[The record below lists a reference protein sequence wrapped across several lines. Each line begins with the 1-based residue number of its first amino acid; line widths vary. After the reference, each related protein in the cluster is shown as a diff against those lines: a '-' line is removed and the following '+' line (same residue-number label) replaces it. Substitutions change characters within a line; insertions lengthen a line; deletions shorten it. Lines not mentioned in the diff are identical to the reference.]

1 MRRSLTIALLA
12 IVACGQDPTVVTPAT
27 FERPGAVAFVCV
39 DTETSTLVVRDLCE
53 GVTGSTDERYALVGL
68 VTQTASG
75 EVGAIDFRV
84 RRVVDADP
92 RVPGFTFTRVGE
104 FPSAIAVAPEEPG
117 VTYVASFGS
126 RRVEWY
132 PTGLFLG
139 GAVPSAEV
147 RGSVDLSAGPTDLV
161 LAPNAPVA
169 YLALPGDG
177 TVVPVPIQADRS
189 LGDPSG
195 TITPTVPTELPAP
208 EAGPASDYRFECA
221 PEGETAFLG
230 TPPMS
235 DVRTEV
241 LAAGMAAQP
250 HRLLV
255 VDNPDGTDDELLV
268 ADRELPLIYRF
279 TIAADGT
286 LTEQP
291 PLAPGVPVR
300 DLAVSPF
307 VSATA
312 TGGVPEGSARY
323 LYAID
328 DTDQSVLVMDFDPD
342 PTSTSFGAVLPVS
355 FGNDQA
361 DRLRLAGKANALD
374 VIVRAYDPESPDYCT
389 APTGD
394 ESPLNLRGVFLAVG
408 LANGAM
414 QIVDVVDLDGPCRGV
429 QCTPA
434 DSPAE
439 EIDQFVYIQ
448 RHRPRVANFVVEG
461 VSTLG
466 SPVLSVDGVGRVADT
481 TVGDQVI
488 EGMAARECPPGQ
500 DYIFGELICAA
511 ADPWALRAER
521 WTATYEGT
529 IPGTREL
536 ARFEAAGGGFFDF
549 ILEDGRA
556 VLCERGV
563 LGAQDLVGLTQDD
576 PEFGYGGD
584 TLLITTEPPEEK
596 REICAEYFE
605 PEEGSSRERE
615 VIELPIRQAFA
626 DRVRVDIQDS
636 VDQTD
641 FLECYADTA
650 EFVGVS
656 VRLEQAFLV
665 SGAQTGFLHRVV
677 AEDGTDA
684 CRVDAAG
691 QPIDPA
697 DPTTYR
703 NGRAFNGRVVDP
715 DADPP
720 VTEPAPY
727 QNPYIAFSFDAI
739 GINEE
744 AQLRMNLSGTPT
756 PFAIPVGARPG
767 RASVITIV
775 EDVVY
780 SPVDERLYVLDS
792 NASALVQYQVAEFQ
806 VENVFE

>member
-1 MRRSLTIALLA
+1 MRRPLVIALLA
-12 IVACGQDPTVVTPAT
+12 LVACGQDPTRVTPAT
-27 FERPGAVAFVCV
+27 FERPGGIAFVCV
-39 DTETSTLVVRDLCE
+39 DTETSTLVVRELCA
-53 GVTGSTDERYALVGL
+53 GVTGTTDERYALVGL

-84 RRVVDADP
+84 RRVVDADA

-104 FPSAIAVAPEEPG
+104 FPSAIAVAPDEPG

-132 PTGLFLG
+132 PTGIFLG

-147 RGSVDLSAGPTDLV
+147 RGSVELPAGPTDLV
-161 LAPNAPVA
+161 LAPSAPVA
-169 YLALPGDG
+169 YLALPGNG
-177 TVVPVPIQADRS
+177 TIVPVPIQADRS
-189 LGDPSG
+189 LGEASG
-195 TITPTVPTELPAP
+195 TIAPTVPTDLPAP
-208 EAGPASDYRFECA
+208 VAGPASDYRFECS
-221 PEGETAFLG
+221 PEDEDPFLG
-230 TPPMS
+230 IPPMS

-241 LAAGMAAQP
+241 IAAGMAAQP

-255 VDNPDGTDDELLV
+255 VDNPEGTDDDLLV
-268 ADRELPLIYRF
+268 ADRGLPLIYRF
-279 TIAADGT
+279 TIGADGT

-291 PLAPGVPVR
+291 PLAPGAPIR
-300 DLAVSPF
+300 DLAVSP
-307 VSATA
+307 VVPLEAP
-312 TGGVPEGSARY
+312 GGAEGTTRY

-328 DTDQSVLVMDFDPD
+328 DTDQSVLVMDYD
-342 PTSTSFGAVLPVS
+342 TGEVLPVS

-374 VIVRAYDPESPDYCT
+374 VIARDYDPDAPDYCT
-389 APTGD
+389 TPTGD

-429 QCTPA
+429 QCTPSE
-434 DSPAE
+434 SPAE
-439 EIDQFVYIQ
+439 EVDQFVYIQ

-488 EGMAARECPPGQ
+488 EGMVARECPTGQ
-500 DYIFGELICAA
+500 DYVFGELICAT
-511 ADPWALRAER
+511 ADPWALRAEN

-529 IPGTREL
+529 IPGTTEL
-536 ARFEAAGGGFFDF
+536 ARFEAIGGGFFDF
-549 ILEDGRA
+549 ILEDGRE
-556 VLCERGV
+556 VLCQRGV

-584 TLLITTEPPEEK
+584 TLVITTEPPEEK
-596 REICAEYFE
+596 RERCAEYFE
-605 PEEGSSRERE
+605 PEEGSSVERE
-615 VIELPIRQAFA
+615 AIELPIRQAFA
-626 DRVRVDIQDS
+626 DRVQVNIQDS
-636 VDQTD
+636 ADELD
-641 FLECYADTA
+641 FLDCYADTA
-650 EFVGVS
+650 EFVGIS

-665 SGAQTGFLHRVV
+665 SGAQTGFLHRVI
-677 AEDGTDA
+677 ADEGTGS
-684 CRVDAAG
+684 CRVDTAG

-703 NGRAFNGRVVDP
+703 NGRAFNGTVVDP

-720 VTEPAPY
+720 VTEPALY
-727 QNPYIAFSFDAI
+727 QNPYIAFAFDAI
-739 GINEE
+739 GVNEE
-744 AQLRMNLSGTPT
+744 AQLRLNLSGTPT

-806 VENVFE
+806 LDNVFE